1 MKKLLLLF
9 SILFI
14 YSPLMANQ
22 TIKVVTE
29 ELKPLNYEENGKI
42 KGSATEIVKKVLYKA
57 GVNYGINLYPWA
69 RAYVMAQNDKN
80 TLIYTINRTK
90 KRESKFKWIG
100 LVDTPTME
108 SSLYKLKNNQIFT
121 IKTMD
126 DAKDLRI
133 GVIRDDVNHEFLLE
147 GGFTKIYPVTKPTQY
162 IHMLIYDR
170 VDLIIGSYPI
180 LVQEFNKIDKS
191 IDTIENVLV
200 ARGSAPYM
208 ALSSQ
213 TSDKLFDKIKKAYLD
228 LVLSGEIPKFETKN

>member
-1 MKKLLLLF
+1 MKKLLLLY

-14 YSPLMANQ
+14 YSPLMANE

-29 ELKPLNYEENGKI
+29 ELKPLNYEENGEI
-42 KGSATEIVKKVLYKA
+42 KGSATEIVKKVLHKA
-57 GVNYGINLYPWA
+57 GVNYDINLYPWA
-69 RAYVMAQNDKN
+69 RAYMMAQNDKN

-100 LVDTPTME
+100 LVYTPILE
-108 SSLYKLKNNQIFT
+108 SSLYKLKNNQEIT
-121 IKTMD
+121 VKTLD
-126 DAKDLRI
+126 DAKELRI

-147 GGFTKIYPVTKPTQY
+147 RDFTKIYPVTKPTQY
-162 IHMLIYDR
+162 INMLIHDR
-170 VDLIIGSYPI
+170 VDLIIGSYSI

-191 IDTIENVLV
+191 VDIIENVLV
-200 ARGSAPYM
+200 VRKSAPYM
-208 ALSSQ
+208 ALSNQ